1 MTEQEKSA
9 RRRALMRYDV
19 LENGPEEEFEQII
32 VLAKMLFST
41 PMAAVTLVD
50 GQRQWIK
57 GQRGL
62 MMRHGAM
69 DLVFNAYTLE
79 SDRALCVEDAL
90 NDKRFASDPLVA
102 GPPGLRSY
110 VGAPL
115 VTPEGMI
122 IGAVCAIDTVRRDFS
137 EVDAEIMEQLARIA
151 VGNLELRLIASKDVG
166 TGAESRRAF
175 MDILGKQL
183 ERHRRSGAR
192 AVLATCRIVGLGQVI
207 LGEGLEAADAVLA
220 EVAAALDQVLRKTDF
235 IGRVGNDT
243 FGVLLVDAGLDE
255 AMIAIDRFSRAIAK
269 VRSRSIS
276 AVFGISPAS
285 QDHAT
290 AADWLRA
297 VVTDVDHVGHR
308 PGRQVSRSRDG
319 RRLLN

>member
-1 MTEQEKSA
+1 
-9 RRRALMRYDV
+9 MRYDV

-32 VLAKMLFST
+32 VLARMLFST
-41 PMAAVTLVD
+41 PMAAITLVD

-69 DLVFNAYTLE
+69 DLVFNAYTIE

-90 NDKRFASDPLVA
+90 NDERFASDPLVA

-115 VTPEGMI
+115 VTPEGMV

-151 VGNLELRLIASKDVG
+151 IGNLELRLIASKDVA
-166 TGAESRRAF
+166 TGVESRRAF

-183 ERHRRSGAR
+183 ERHIRSGSM
-192 AVLATCRIVGLGQVI
+192 AVLATCRIAGLGQVV
-207 LGEGLEAADAVLA
+207 LKEGLDAADAVLA
-220 EVAAALDQVLRKTDF
+220 NVATALERVLRKTDI

-243 FGVLLVDAGLDE
+243 FGILLADADLQD
-255 AMIAIDRFSRAIAK
+255 AMIALDRFGKAIGR
-269 VRSRSIS
+269 VQTNSVS
-276 AVFGISPAS
+276 AVFGIAPAS
-285 QDHAT
+285 REHASS
-290 AADWLRA
+290 ADWLASAAAELDQVGGGRHLKRPR
-297 VVTDVDHVGHR
+297 TDQDRGW
-308 PGRQVSRSRDG
+308 
-319 RRLLN
+319 LN